1 MKAWS
6 VLTALVIAIVATIN
20 LVQAVR
26 HVPPAPVAVPGR
38 PPANIVL
45 RQEQRFAAARR
56 ALEARGI
63 REVIGYVADLAPPH
77 LAADHAS
84 MEDYFSA
91 QFLLTPCILDPNNVE
106 RRWTLANLRTKTLAE
121 RLPAGFQLV
130 EDLGGGVALLQK
142 GGP

>member
-38 PPANIVL
+38 PPANVVL
-45 RQEQRFAAARR
+45 RQEQRFATARR
-56 ALEARGI
+56 GLEARGV
-63 REVIGYVADLAPPH
+63 RGVIGYIADLAPPQ
-77 LAADHAS
+77 LSADHAS

-91 QFLLTPCILDPNNVE
+91 QFVLMPCILDPNHVD
-106 RRWTLANLRTKTLAE
+106 RRWALANLRTKTLAG
-121 RLPAGFQLV
+121 RLPAGFHLV
-130 EDLGGGVALLQK
+130 EDFGGGVALLRK
-142 GGP
+142 GAP